1 MGVLE
6 SVKEEKEEILQKCK
20 QLTCVHVSQLLLL
33 SAVCVCVDIILFV
46 IIIII
51 IIVIL
56 LVIEEEKAKEVL
68 KQSIDNLVSFVF
80 QCE

>member
-1 MGVLE
+1 MKYCK
-6 SVKEEKEEILQKCK
+6 SVSNL
-20 QLTCVHVSQLLLL
+20 HVYMYISQLLLL
-33 SAVCVCVDIILFV
+33 SAVCVDIILFV
-46 IIIII
+46 IIII

-68 KQSIDNLVSFVF
+68 KQNIDNLVSFVF